1 MNDGV
6 PVFGE
11 ALQRYRH
18 IQRLT
23 QAELAEKAGLSERT
37 ISDLERGL
45 KHPQRAT
52 VHLLIEA
59 LSLPSAQA
67 DELESAAR
75 PRPLTPPPTAGGV
88 VRHNLPASLTSFVG
102 RERDVTEVIERVAQA
117 RLLTLTGIGGCGK
130 TRLALEVARGV
141 LPNNSDGVWFV
152 ELGPVADPL
161 LAARRVAD
169 VLGVRETTDQAG
181 TSILVAVVA
190 AQHMLLVLD
199 NCEHMLQACAV
210 LADALLRGCP
220 NLHIL
225 ATSREPLGIGGEVAW
240 QVPSLAVPDLDHAI
254 TKDAAQRSPAVQLFV
269 ERATAVLPRFTL
281 TERNTAAVVQI
292 CRRLDGIPL
301 ALELAAAQVVALTP
315 AQVLDRLDQSF
326 RLLTGGS
333 RVALPRQQTL
343 EAALDWSYD
352 LLGAREQR
360 VFERLAVFAGDWTLE
375 AAEAVCADA
384 DGIVV
389 DDVLEFLVHLVRKSL
404 VLTPEAEDGIQ
415 RYRLLDVVRD
425 YARRKLATRGA
436 TEVTAVRERHAAFYL
451 AEVERLYPDMWRYGT
466 VIWGSADVHA
476 RALPERMGQMQDNLR
491 VALSWLL
498 AERRVADG
506 LRLAVTLSQFWIWR
520 GAYVEMSPW
529 LESMRETAEQLAEEP
544 GPVEV
549 SVALRARVSSVL
561 GTVAV
566 SRGQYVQAS
575 TFIEQCVS
583 LSREYDDAS
592 HLARSLAQLGT
603 CLWLAGAEERAE
615 AALEEAL
622 SLGRQ
627 VSDPLALCMVLI
639 HLAQLAFWQR
649 QYELSSMHTR
659 ERLNLLGWP
668 ASNLGHFV
676 TTGVAFLGR
685 LAFLKGEMR
694 PATTYLRQSCE
705 LLRASRIAAPFAQ
718 LPRSL
723 EWLAAAEAAE
733 GQLIRAARLFGAAE
747 AWWLA
752 CGAVRFAPDQPAYER
767 DIANLR
773 TQLDEAALTAA
784 WAEGRA
790 MTLDQVLAHG
800 MEEVANPS
808 VFRPV

>member
-52 VHLLIEA
+52 VRLLIEA

-75 PRPLTPPPTAGGV
+75 PQPLTPQPSASRPT
-88 VRHNLPASLTSFVG
+88 RHNLPAPLTSFVG
-102 RERDVTEVIERVAQA
+102 RDRDVTEVIERVAQA

-130 TRLALEVARGV
+130 TRLAHEVARGA
-141 LPNNSDGVWFV
+141 LPTYSDGVWFV

-161 LAARRVAD
+161 LVPRRVAD

-181 TSILVAVVA
+181 TTILVAVVA

-220 NLHIL
+220 NLRIL

-240 QVPSLAVPDLDHAI
+240 RVPSLTVPELDRAI
-254 TKDAAQRSPAVQLFV
+254 TEQAAERSPAVQLFV
-269 ERATAVLPRFTL
+269 DRATAALPRFML

-301 ALELAAAQVVALTP
+301 ALELAAAQIVALTP
-315 AQVLDRLDQSF
+315 SQVLDRLDQSF

-352 LLGAREQR
+352 LLGAREQQ
-360 VFERLAVFAGDWTLE
+360 VFERLAVFAGGWTLE
-375 AAEAVCADA
+375 GAEAVCADA
-384 DGIVV
+384 DGIGV
-389 DDVLEFLVHLVRKSL
+389 DDVLELLVDLVRKSL
-404 VLTPEAEDGIQ
+404 VMTPEADDGIQ
-415 RYRLLDVVRD
+415 RYRLLEVVRD
-425 YARRKLATRGA
+425 YARRKLMTRGA
-436 TEVTAVRERHAAFYL
+436 TEVTAVRERHAAFYM

-466 VIWGSADVHA
+466 VVWSNADVQA
-476 RALPERMGQMQDNLR
+476 RALPERMEQMQDNLR

-506 LRLAVTLSQFWIWR
+506 LRLAVTLSQFWISR
-520 GAYVEMSPW
+520 GAFVEISPW
-529 LESMRETAEQLAEEP
+529 LESMREMAEQLADETDQ
-544 GPVEV
+544 VEV
-549 SVALRARVSSVL
+549 SVAMRARVSSVL
-561 GTVAV
+561 GTVAS
-566 SRGQYVQAS
+566 SRGQHAQAT
-575 TFIEQCVS
+575 TFMEHCVA

-592 HLARSLAQLGT
+592 NLARSLGQLGRS
-603 CLWLAGAEERAE
+603 LWIIGAEERAV

-627 VSDPLALCMVLI
+627 VGDPLALGLVLMY
-639 HLAQLAFWQR
+639 LAELALWQQR
-649 QYELSSMHTR
+649 YELSSMHMR
-659 ERLNLLGWP
+659 ECLNLVGWP
-668 ASNLGHFV
+668 SNRGQLA
-676 TTGVAFLGR
+676 TWGVALLGR
-685 LAFLKGEMR
+685 SAFLRGEMR
-694 PATTYLRQSCE
+694 AATTYLHQACE
-705 LLRASRIAAPFAQ
+705 VLRASPYFGPSAQ

-723 EWLAAAEAAE
+723 EWLAAVEAAE

-752 CGAVRFAPDQPAYER
+752 CGAVRYAPEQPAYER
-767 DIANLR
+767 DVANLR
-773 TQLDEAALTAA
+773 AQLDEAVLAAA
-784 WAEGRA
+784 WTEGRA
-790 MTLDQVLAHG
+790 MTLDQVVRNG
-800 MEEVANPS
+800 VDEVASPS
-808 VFRPV
+808 GLGPA

>member
-6 PVFGE
+6 PVFGQ

-18 IQRLT
+18 GHRLT
-23 QAELAEKAGLSERT
+23 QAELAERAGLSERT

-52 VHLLIEA
+52 VRLLIEA
-59 LSLPSAQA
+59 LGLRSAQA

-75 PRPLTPPPTAGGV
+75 QRPLLPQPSASRST
-88 VRHNLPASLTSFVG
+88 RHNLPAPLTSFVG
-102 RERDVTEVIERVAQA
+102 RERDVAEVIERVAQA

-130 TRLALEVARGV
+130 TRLALEVARGA
-141 LPNNSDGVWFV
+141 LPNYSDGVWFV
-152 ELGPVADPL
+152 ELGPLADPL
-161 LAARRVAD
+161 LAPRRVAD

-181 TSILVAVVA
+181 TTVLVAVVA

-220 NLHIL
+220 NLRIL

-240 QVPSLAVPDLDHAI
+240 RVPSLAVPDLDHAI
-254 TKDAAQRSPAVQLFV
+254 TEEAAQRSPAVQLFV
-269 ERATAVLPRFTL
+269 ERATAVLPRFML

-292 CRRLDGIPL
+292 CQRLDGIPL
-301 ALELAAAQVVALTP
+301 ALELAAVQVVALTP
-315 AQVLDRLDQSF
+315 AQVVDRLDQSF

-384 DGIVV
+384 DSIVV

-404 VLTPEAEDGIQ
+404 VMTPEAEDGIQ
-415 RYRLLDVVRD
+415 RYRLLEAVRD

-436 TEVTAVRERHAAFYL
+436 TEVTAVRERHAAFYS

-466 VIWGSADVHA
+466 VVWGSADVHA
-476 RALPERMGQMQDNLR
+476 RALPERMEQLQDNLR
-491 VALSWLL
+491 VALTWLV

-520 GAYVEMSPW
+520 GAYVEISPW
-529 LESMRETAEQLAEEP
+529 LESMREMAEELADET
-544 GPVEV
+544 GQVEV
-549 SVALRARVSSVL
+549 FVALRARVSSVL
-561 GTVAV
+561 GTVAS
-566 SRGQYVQAS
+566 SRGQYAQAS
-575 TFIEQCVS
+575 TFMEQGVA

-592 HLARSLAQLGT
+592 NLARSLGQLGFN
-603 CLWLAGAEERAE
+603 LWLAGAEKRGQ

-622 SLGRQ
+622 GLARQ
-627 VSDPLALCMVLI
+627 IGDPLALGLI
-639 HLAQLAFWQR
+639 LIFLAELAVWQR
-649 QYELSSMHTR
+649 RYELSSMHMR
-659 ERLNLLGWP
+659 ECLNLLGWP
-668 ASNLGHFV
+668 ASNRGHLV
-676 TTGVAFLGR
+676 AMGVALLGR
-685 LAFLKGEMR
+685 SAFLKGEMR
-694 PATTYLRQSCE
+694 PATTYLHQAFE
-705 LLRASRIAAPFAQ
+705 VLRRSRIVGLGPSAE

-723 EWLAAAEAAE
+723 EWLAAVEAAE

-752 CGAVRFAPDQPAYER
+752 CGAVRYAPEQATYER
-767 DIANLR
+767 DIANLQA
-773 TQLDEAALTAA
+773 QLDEAAFASA

-790 MTLDQVLAHG
+790 MTLDQMSARQNEPADPG
-800 MEEVANPS
+800 
-808 VFRPV
+808 